1 MTGGTPCDLA
11 DGQPRQTSV
20 YYICDENAKDEVLF
34 RNCSSNKFSTT
45 IGNIDDNITKLIYEF
60 LVYLQIIILKEVVT
74 CQYEVVVATYLLCKN
89 SKYRFTRLHNKA

>member
-34 RNCSSNKFSTT
+34 LSNGSSKHD
-45 IGNIDDNITKLIYEF
+45 IYIYKMIKITL
-60 LVYLQIIILKEVVT
+60 
-74 CQYEVVVATYLLCKN
+74 
-89 SKYRFTRLHNKA
+89 